1 MKKLGFI
8 VVALL
13 MFCSS
18 IGAQQVFNGVVYEY
32 GTNSV
37 VPYAM
42 IFAKGKDVG
51 VVSDKNGKFSLV
63 SDKIEALDSITIT
76 SLGYSK
82 ELIAVKDWKDGEN
95 IFIRTN
101 PFQINEALVTAN
113 RTKNIKIGITG
124 AGMKML
130 FVPLFMKQEL
140 DKNDFI
146 GREVGVAL
154 EASRDCHVKK
164 LNFFIA
170 LNKYDNVKLRA
181 LFYEMK
187 DGRPGD
193 LIVNKDIIFDVD
205 IEKGWYSVDLIPHDI
220 YLSKGQQIAVTLMT
234 LDETNRNEF
243 FIYGRLLK
251 NPGLF
256 RRDRALGEWDIS
268 NGGMAL
274 YLDAQY

>member
-154 EASRDCHVKK
+154 EVSRDCHVKK

-181 LFYEMK
+181 LFYAMK

>member
-82 ELIAVKDWKDGEN
+82 ELIAVKDWKDGES

-154 EASRDCHVKK
+154 KVNRDCHVKK

-193 LIVNKDIIFDVD
+193 LIVNKDIIFNVD
-205 IEKGWYSVDLIPHDI
+205 IEKGWYSVDLIPYDI

-234 LDETNRNEF
+234 LDEINRNEF

>member
-101 PFQINEALVTAN
+101 PLQINEALVTAN

-154 EASRDCHVKK
+154 EVSRDCHVKK

-193 LIVNKDIIFDVD
+193 LIVNKDIIFNVD
-205 IEKGWYSVDLIPHDI
+205 IEKGWYSVDLIPYGI

>member
-1 MKKLGFI
+1 
-8 VVALL
+8 
-13 MFCSS
+13 
-18 IGAQQVFNGVVYEY
+18 
-32 GTNSV
+32 
-37 VPYAM
+37 
-42 IFAKGKDVG
+42 
-51 VVSDKNGKFSLV
+51 
-63 SDKIEALDSITIT
+63 
-76 SLGYSK
+76 
-82 ELIAVKDWKDGEN
+82 
-95 IFIRTN
+95 
-101 PFQINEALVTAN
+101 
-113 RTKNIKIGITG
+113 TG

-154 EASRDCHVKK
+154 EVSRDCHVKK

-193 LIVNKDIIFDVD
+193 LIVNKDIIFNVD
-205 IEKGWYSVDLIPHDI
+205 IEKGWYSVDLIPYGI

>member
-1 MKKLGFI
+1 MRKFGFI
-8 VVALL
+8 IVALL
-13 MFCSS
+13 MYCSS
-18 IGAQQVFNGVVYEY
+18 VNAQQVFNGVVYEY
-32 GTNSV
+32 ETNSA

-42 IFAKGKDVG
+42 IFVKGKDVG
-51 VVSDKNGKFSLV
+51 VVSDKNGKFCLV

-82 ELIAVKDWKDGEN
+82 ELIAVKDWQDEEN
-95 IFIRTN
+95 IFIKTN
-101 PFQINEALVTAN
+101 PIQINEALVTAN

-140 DKNDFI
+140 DENDLI

-154 EASRDCHVKK
+154 EANRDCHVKK

-181 LFYEMK
+181 LFYEIN
-187 DGRPGD
+187 DGKPGD
-193 LIVNKDIIFDVD
+193 LLVNKDIIFDVD
-205 IEKGWYSVDLIPHDI
+205 IEKGWYSVDLTPYDI
-220 YLSKGQQIAVTLMT
+220 YLSKGQQIAVALMT
-234 LDETNRNEF
+234 LNETNRNEF

-251 NPGLF
+251 NPGIF
-256 RRDRALGEWDIS
+256 RRDRALGEWNIT
-268 NGGMAL
+268 NGGMVL

>member
-13 MFCSS
+13 MFGSS
-18 IGAQQVFNGVVYEY
+18 INAQQVLNGVVYEY

-82 ELIAVKDWKDGEN
+82 ELIAVKDWKEGEN
-95 IFIRTN
+95 IFIKTN

-124 AGMKML
+124 AGTKML

-140 DKNDFI
+140 DKNDLI

-154 EASRDCHVKK
+154 EVNRDCHVKK
-164 LNFFIA
+164 LNFFIV
-170 LNKYDNVKLRA
+170 LNRYDNVKLRA

-187 DGRPGD
+187 DGKPWD
-193 LIVNKDIIFDVD
+193 LIVNKDIIFDVV
-205 IEKGWYSVDLIPHDI
+205 IEKGWYSVDLTPYDI

-268 NGGMAL
+268 NGGMVL
-274 YLDAQY
+274 YLDAQF

>member
-154 EASRDCHVKK
+154 EVRRDCHVKK
-164 LNFFIA
+164 LNFFIG

-205 IEKGWYSVDLIPHDI
+205 IEKGWYSVDLIPYDI

>member
-154 EASRDCHVKK
+154 EVSRDCHVKK

>member
-82 ELIAVKDWKDGEN
+82 ELIAVKDWKDGES

-154 EASRDCHVKK
+154 EVNRDCHVKK

-193 LIVNKDIIFDVD
+193 LIVNKDIIFNVD
-205 IEKGWYSVDLIPHDI
+205 IEKGWYSVDLMPYDI

>member
-154 EASRDCHVKK
+154 EVSRDCHVKK

-205 IEKGWYSVDLIPHDI
+205 IEKGWYSVDLISHDI

>member
-1 MKKLGFI
+1 
-8 VVALL
+8 

-82 ELIAVKDWKDGEN
+82 ELIAVKDWKDGES

-154 EASRDCHVKK
+154 KVNRDCHVKK

-193 LIVNKDIIFDVD
+193 LIVNKDIIFNVD
-205 IEKGWYSVDLIPHDI
+205 IEKGWYSVDLIPYDI

>member
-82 ELIAVKDWKDGEN
+82 ELIAVKDWKDGES

-154 EASRDCHVKK
+154 EVSRDCHVKK

-205 IEKGWYSVDLIPHDI
+205 IEKGWYSVDLIPYDI